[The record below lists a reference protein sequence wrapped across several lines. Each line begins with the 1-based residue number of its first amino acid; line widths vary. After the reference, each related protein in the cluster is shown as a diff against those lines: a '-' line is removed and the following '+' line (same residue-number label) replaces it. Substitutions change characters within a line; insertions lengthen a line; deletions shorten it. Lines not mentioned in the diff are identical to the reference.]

1 MLWQTCHWN
10 FVKLIYCVTTEICI
24 ALYSSTISTGLWTY
38 VTCPPNLV
46 HCAMADSPVISL
58 FAGLIHPSVELSD
71 VPDGSDVRWPRL
83 GLLQPQLR
91 LPGSVDGRGRP
102 PVWGVRHLEDHLHV
116 VGGAGAADPPVE
128 VRPGAGG
135 DEVIVLA
142 RVELQTPR
150 TGTEWP
156 AMEKMLTRWQ
166 TQILWLIYGYR
177 PLLTT
182 RKYLQNSHSC
192 NCKIYS

>member
-1 MLWQTCHWN
+1 M
-10 FVKLIYCVTTEICI
+10 F
-24 ALYSSTISTGLWTY
+24 GLSW
-38 VTCPPNLV
+38 
-46 HCAMADSPVISL
+46 
-58 FAGLIHPSVELSD
+58 SVEEVSKTQCCCQEDHCRGLAVPRPSSPLPLSLPHWTTL
-71 VPDGSDVRWPRL
+71 VFA
-83 GLLQPQLR
+83 LQSRPLVS
-91 LPGSVDGRGRP
+91 LAVGRA
-102 PVWGVRHLEDHLHV
+102 VQHLEDHLHV

-128 VRPGAGG
+128 VRPGAGR